1 MKFCEAIGKYP
12 LPATERTLVL
22 FTAHLSGS
30 VGYSTVRAYM
40 SAVRHLHLSK
50 GYADPFLAVPQ
61 LDLVFKGVKR
71 LKPSGQD
78 RRLPITPIVLR
89 DIWEVVQRT
98 PTDYTNIMMWAA
110 CCLGYF
116 AFLRCGEFTVN
127 DPFDPGK
134 HLEISDIAVD
144 SYEIPTMISVF
155 LKQSKT
161 DQDKSGIKLFLG
173 RTNQDLCPVVAVL
186 AYLGVRKVGSTTALF
201 VQDGG
206 NPLSRAALVA
216 WLKSTLRVAGVD
228 SSFFTGHSFRIGA
241 ASTAAAKGVEDST
254 IQALGRWKSDAF
266 KRYIRIPRHQL
277 AAFSSVI
284 AN

>member
-1 MKFCEAIGKYP
+1 
-12 LPATERTLVL
+12 
-22 FTAHLSGS
+22 
-30 VGYSTVRAYM
+30 M

-61 LDLVFKGVKR
+61 LDLVFKGVNR

-89 DIWEVVQRT
+89 DIWEVVQRA

-110 CCLGYF
+110 CCLEYF

-134 HLEISDIAVD
+134 HLEISDIAVN

-216 WLKSTLRVAGVD
+216 WLNL
-228 SSFFTGHSFRIGA
+228 
-241 ASTAAAKGVEDST
+241 
-254 IQALGRWKSDAF
+254 L
-266 KRYIRIPRHQL
+266 
-277 AAFSSVI
+277 
-284 AN
+284 

>member
-1 MKFCEAIGKYP
+1 
-12 LPATERTLVL
+12 
-22 FTAHLSGS
+22 
-30 VGYSTVRAYM
+30 
-40 SAVRHLHLSK
+40 
-50 GYADPFLAVPQ
+50 
-61 LDLVFKGVKR
+61 
-71 LKPSGQD
+71 
-78 RRLPITPIVLR
+78 
-89 DIWEVVQRT
+89 
-98 PTDYTNIMMWAA
+98 
-110 CCLGYF
+110 
-116 AFLRCGEFTVN
+116 
-127 DPFDPGK
+127 
-134 HLEISDIAVD
+134 
-144 SYEIPTMISVF
+144 MISVF

>member
-1 MKFCEAIGKYP
+1 M
-12 LPATERTLVL
+12 L

-78 RRLPITPIVLR
+78 RRLPITLSLARYLGGSPESTHRLHKHHDVGCLLPRVLC
-89 DIWEVVQRT
+89 I
-98 PTDYTNIMMWAA
+98 
-110 CCLGYF
+110 LH
-116 AFLRCGEFTVN
+116 CGEFTVN

-134 HLEISDIAVD
+134 HLEISDIALD

-186 AYLGVRKVGSTTALF
+186 AYLLISCMAEIYSKGRRSGLVLFYGTFVSNWSSEHGGSQRSGRF
-201 VQDGG
+201 
-206 NPLSRAALVA
+206 
-216 WLKSTLRVAGVD
+216 
-228 SSFFTGHSFRIGA
+228 
-241 ASTAAAKGVEDST
+241 
-254 IQALGRWKSDAF
+254 ALGRWKSDAF
-266 KRYIRIPRHQL
+266 K
-277 AAFSSVI
+277 
-284 AN
+284 